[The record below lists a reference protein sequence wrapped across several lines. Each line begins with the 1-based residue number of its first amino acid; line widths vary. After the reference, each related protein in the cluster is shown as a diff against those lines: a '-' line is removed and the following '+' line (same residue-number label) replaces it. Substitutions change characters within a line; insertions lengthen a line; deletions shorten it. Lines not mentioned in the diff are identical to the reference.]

1 MCSGPN
7 TKVVSLYHIN
17 QLHDMTNFR
26 DGCLSHCRKSSP
38 KSTRCFMMFSDGI
51 KINDAQKN
59 MYWQTGWMMV
69 LYFFQN
75 QWLGYLLHSTYDP
88 SHLVIPQHA
97 RRSQTGWWHFE
108 WWFEGPWMDGSL
120 WPQRVK
126 IPQIWQLEIISSNR
140 GSVMYHTFFHN
151 KTKDVIT
158 VDCYV
163 TNFESGLVALG
174 WCLMHS
180 DAKDCTQQN
189 LFSVGGPTLLV
200 FAWGCSD
207 VTEAERPNCH
217 SDTWDPLHTSYIG
230 LVCY

>member
-1 MCSGPN
+1 MFYDVFRWNKNQWC
-7 TKVVSLYHIN
+7 TKKHVLAN
-17 QLHDMTNFR
+17 RMN
-26 DGCLSHCRKSSP
+26 DGA
-38 KSTRCFMMFSDGI
+38 I
-51 KINDAQKN
+51 
-59 MYWQTGWMMV
+59 
-69 LYFFQN
+69 FFQN
-75 QWLGYLLHSTYDP
+75 HWLGYLLHSTYDP

-158 VDCYV
+158 VDCYA

-189 LFSVGGPTLLV
+189 LFFCGWSYTACFRLGMLRCHWSRTPQLPQRHLGSFAHFLHRTGLLLKQGLGPLDFETK
-200 FAWGCSD
+200 ADRSD
-207 VTEAERPNCH
+207 NMFKQTKMEITNLCI
-217 SDTWDPLHTSYIG
+217 HT
-230 LVCY
+230 

>member
-1 MCSGPN
+1 MIYFVLMEKSMMH
-7 TKVVSLYHIN
+7 TKKHALAN
-17 QLHDMTNFR
+17 RMN
-26 DGCLSHCRKSSP
+26 DGV
-38 KSTRCFMMFSDGI
+38 I
-51 KINDAQKN
+51 
-59 MYWQTGWMMV
+59 
-69 LYFFQN
+69 FFQN
-75 QWLGYLLHSTYDP
+75 HWLGYLLNSTYDP

-158 VDCYV
+158 VDCYA

-189 LFSVGGPTLLV
+189 LFFLWVVLHCLFSLGDAQMSLKQNAPTATATPGILCTLP
-200 FAWGCSD
+200 
-207 VTEAERPNCH
+207 T
-217 SDTWDPLHTSYIG
+217 
-230 LVCY
+230 